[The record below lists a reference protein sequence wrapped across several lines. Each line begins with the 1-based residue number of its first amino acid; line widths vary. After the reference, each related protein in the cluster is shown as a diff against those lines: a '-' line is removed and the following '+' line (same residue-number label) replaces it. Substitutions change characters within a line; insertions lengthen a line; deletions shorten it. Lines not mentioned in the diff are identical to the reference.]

1 MNQQQIAQQNQEQI
15 KQILNSNRTTFVGV
29 LEDNLL
35 FLIRNKLRVISHI
48 AGITPIKD
56 NFDEIL
62 IDLLQF
68 AINTKQIRQTTTLI
82 PTDNKLIAI
91 KESLKVIS
99 RILGIN
105 IISDE
110 FATLLNNIKNA
121 TITLTNINKPST
133 QQLPLARLTPKLPT
147 IDDKFEKFISNHK

>member
-1 MNQQQIAQQNQEQI
+1 MNQQQIAQQNQERDIATLNELERDLAESKKFTPLLSEI
-15 KQILNSNRTTFVGV
+15 KQILSSNRTIFVGV

-35 FLIRNKLRVISHI
+35 FLIRNELRVISHI

-68 AINTKQIRQTTTLI
+68 AINTKQIRQTTTLT
-82 PTDNKLIAI
+82 PTDNKLITI

-99 RILGIN
+99 RI
-105 IISDE
+105 
-110 FATLLNNIKNA
+110 
-121 TITLTNINKPST
+121 
-133 QQLPLARLTPKLPT
+133 
-147 IDDKFEKFISNHK
+147 